1 MSIPDGETPGNSK
14 KISLKNLYVIFK
26 DTESH
31 GLASVQ
37 FLSALNLF
45 FGGDTKLSKDTIT
58 ELYKNLSLET
68 LSGAEQVQF
77 DKIYKLT
84 AHINFK
90 IKHSILAY
98 IDDQGKAVKIKNKN
112 VKDTY
117 ECFKKPSVE
126 DDFEHEIVEDILKDK
141 SYETTYVE
149 PTVQDVVTIDGQIKE
164 IDDFL
169 QLASE
174 FNKVDAAATRQ
185 KKVDYYNK
193 LFKDTQGEPDR
204 RQKIDDAI
212 TTEYISIDDDLFS
225 DNDQQHIIDFVDNI
239 RSEID
244 TDDILFEHEPIV
256 TTPSVPV

>member
-68 LSGAEQVQF
+68 LSGEQQVQF

-117 ECFKKPSVE
+117 ELFKKPSVE

>member
-1 MSIPDGETPGNSK
+1 M
-14 KISLKNLYVIFK
+14 
-26 DTESH
+26 
-31 GLASVQ
+31 
-37 FLSALNLF
+37 
-45 FGGDTKLSKDTIT
+45 
-58 ELYKNLSLET
+58 
-68 LSGAEQVQF
+68 
-77 DKIYKLT
+77 
-84 AHINFK
+84 
-90 IKHSILAY
+90 
-98 IDDQGKAVKIKNKN
+98 
-112 VKDTY
+112 
-117 ECFKKPSVE
+117 
-126 DDFEHEIVEDILKDK
+126 
-141 SYETTYVE
+141 
-149 PTVQDVVTIDGQIKE
+149 VTIDGQIKE

-185 KKVDYYNK
+185 KKLDYYNK